1 MCYDSDKGVRGFSGL
16 QLHTAPNFAPVAAL
30 HDMKVIIC
38 CLGTRGDVEP
48 LLALG
53 KALQARGHAVTLC
66 GPDNCASWVRDE
78 HALGFVPLGIDFKAL
93 MQSREVREA
102 RGGIEAAIGKGVI
115 AAMPAALRA
124 ASDTADRV
132 GVDLVVCSATFPGG
146 PDLAEKHGAALVTTA
161 MAPVFPTRQ
170 FPFFLASVG
179 PFGCLLNRAT
189 YLMPAMA
196 RAMHGAA
203 LAQWRREELRLQ
215 SRGPRMLE
223 MGCQTDGMVA
233 PRLCCVSPSVIPQP
247 NDWDTATTMTGYW
260 RLEDPAQWAPDDAL
274 AAFLAGADRP
284 VVYIGFGSMTVLEP
298 AALVAIVLPA
308 VREAGVRAVLQLGWS
323 GDVIDAAAADV
334 YYLDVAP
341 HAKLFPLVSAVV
353 HHGGAGTTA
362 AGLSAGRPTLICPI
376 GADQPMWGDRVHR
389 ELGCGPKPIPLA
401 KLTPA
406 LLASRLHALVS
417 DAGFCTRAT
426 ELAARIARED
436 GLARAVEV
444 IEAEGRRCGKMSP
457 Q

>member
-1 MCYDSDKGVRGFSGL
+1 
-16 QLHTAPNFAPVAAL
+16 
-30 HDMKVIIC
+30 MKVIIC

-53 KALQARGHAVTLC
+53 KALQARGHAVMLC
-66 GPDNCASWVRDE
+66 GPDNCASWVREE
-78 HALGFVPLGIDFKAL
+78 HALGFTPLGLDFKAL
-93 MQSREVREA
+93 MQSPEVREA

-115 AAMPAALRA
+115 AAMPAVLRA
-124 ASDTADRV
+124 VSDTADLF

-215 SRGPRMLE
+215 ARGPRMLE
-223 MGCQTDGMVA
+223 MGCRTDGKVA
-233 PRLCCVSPSVIPQP
+233 PRMCCISPSVIPQP
-247 NDWDTATTMTGYW
+247 NDWDTSTTMTGYW
-260 RLEDPAQWAPDDAL
+260 RLEDPAQWAPDDEL
-274 AAFLAGADRP
+274 TAFLAGAGRP

-298 AALVAIVLPA
+298 AALVDIVVPA

-323 GDVIDAAAADV
+323 GDAIDAAGADV
-334 YYLDVAP
+334 YFLDVAP

-406 LLASRLHALVS
+406 LFASRLRALVS
-417 DAGFCTRAT
+417 DAGFRTRAT
-426 ELAARIARED
+426 ELATRIARED